1 MSGSI
6 GGDRIRR
13 EQVMPT
19 VDRYTKEVLQR
30 FPGFR
35 QAVITGSYNVG
46 IKKDHGDIDLV
57 VWVNSQYIIK
67 DVKKDFKRYLDSL
80 EDYVT
85 VPFRSGKH
93 TGDKSQ
99 LYGTIVTCQVPIE
112 GETDKLVQIDNIIVL
127 SREEMEFQKNF
138 YDMDAAKQALLMGL
152 IRVAHSI
159 LYPIEKTYCR
169 REIDWVLSPNGVT
182 LREFTYRD
190 DIEMSRSDI
199 ERTTDWNKIDE
210 ILHKLNK
217 NFDVNVS
224 YETLLEQTAEFI
236 NNERARKRIVG
247 MMKSMINVGVGEEGT
262 PKGDAKKRAIELAE
276 EKLV

>member
-13 EQVMPT
+13 KQVMPT

-35 QAVITGSYNVG
+35 QAVITGSYNAGV
-46 IKKDHGDIDLV
+46 KKDHGDIDLV
-57 VWVNSQYIIK
+57 VWVNSQYLIK

-99 LYGTIVTCQVPIE
+99 LYGTIVTCQVPVE
-112 GETDKLVQIDNIIVL
+112 GEADKLVQIDNIIVL

-152 IRVAHSI
+152 IRIAHSI

-217 NFDVNVS
+217 NFDVNAS

>member
-6 GGDRIRR
+6 GGDRILR
-13 EQVMPT
+13 EQVAPT
-19 VDRYTKEVLQR
+19 VDRYMKEVLQG

-35 QAVITGSYNVG
+35 QAAITGSYNTG

-57 VWVNSQYIIK
+57 VWISSFSTVK
-67 DVKKDFKRYLDSL
+67 DAKKDFKSYLDSL

-85 VPFRSGKH
+85 VPFRSGKRK
-93 TGDKSQ
+93 GDKSQ
-99 LYGTIVTCQVPIE
+99 LFGTIVTCQIPIE
-112 GETDKLVQIDNIIVL
+112 GTADKLVQIDNIIV
-127 SREEMEFQKNF
+127 SSKEELEFQKNF
-138 YDMDAAKQALLMGL
+138 YDMDAAKQVLLMGI

-169 REIDWVLSPNGVT
+169 KEVDWVLSPHGVT
-182 LREFTYRD
+182 LREFLYRD

-199 ERTTDWNKIDE
+199 ERTTDWNKISE

-217 NFDVNVS
+217 NFDVTAS
-224 YETLLEQTAEFI
+224 YEKLLDDTAEYI
-236 NNERARKRIVG
+236 TDERARRRIVG

-262 PKGDAKKRAIELAE
+262 PKGDSKKRAIELAE
-276 EKLV
+276 EKLL